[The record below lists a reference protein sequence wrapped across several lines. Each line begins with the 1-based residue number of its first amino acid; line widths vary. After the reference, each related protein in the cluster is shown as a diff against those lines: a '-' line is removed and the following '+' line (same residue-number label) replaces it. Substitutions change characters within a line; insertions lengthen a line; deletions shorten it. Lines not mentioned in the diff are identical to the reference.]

1 MTSLKMMGLAAVAA
15 AALMALVGASSASA
29 AVLCKTNT
37 NPCGSK
43 WAAGTNLEFSLKSG
57 TSATWKGTAG
67 EQLKTCT
74 NAKLTAQM
82 SNTGSATEPVKL
94 KVSEDSWTS
103 CTVATTTLKLGEIEI
118 TNITG
123 TTNGTVVL
131 KGAEFT
137 TNDFFFGDCSYGTA
151 TGGTDLGTLTSSSIG
166 DSVIDVNAQ
175 LLPVGGA
182 CCPDVVWQESFTIT
196 SPKETPLFVEP
207 S

>member
-1 MTSLKMMGLAAVAA
+1 MKSLKMLGLAVVAAVALT
-15 AALMALVGASSASA
+15 ALAGAGSASA

-57 TSATWKGTAG
+57 TSALWKSTEGLT
-67 EQLKTCT
+67 LKTCT
-74 NAKLTAQM
+74 NAKLTGQITSA
-82 SNTGSATEPVKL
+82 GSGTEPVKI
-94 KVSEDSWTS
+94 KVTEDSWTS
-103 CTVATTTLKLGEIEI
+103 CTVATVTLKLGEIEI
-118 TNITG
+118 SNNTG

-137 TNDFFFGDCSYGTA
+137 TNDAFFGDCSYGTA
-151 TGGTDLGTLTSSSIG
+151 AGGTDLGTLTSSSIG

>member
-1 MTSLKMMGLAAVAA
+1 MKYLKILGLAALAA
-15 AALMALVGASSASA
+15 MAMTALAGAGSASA
-29 AVLCKTNT
+29 AVLCKTST
-37 NPCGSK
+37 NPCTSK

-57 TSATWKGTAG
+57 TSAIWKGTFG
-67 EQLKTCT
+67 EVLKTCT
-74 NAKLTAQM
+74 NAKLTGQM
-82 SNTGSATEPVKL
+82 SNTGSGTEAVKI
-94 KVSEDSWTS
+94 KVTEDSWTS
-103 CTVATTTLKLGEIEI
+103 CTVATSTLKLGEIEI

-137 TNDFFFGDCSYGTA
+137 TNDPLFGDCSYGTGSSGA
-151 TGGTDLGTLTSSSIG
+151 DLGVLTSSAIG
-166 DSVIDVNAQ
+166 DSVIDVNAE
-175 LLPVGGA
+175 LTPVGGA

>member
-1 MTSLKMMGLAAVAA
+1 MKHLKMLGLAAVAV
-15 AALMALVGASSASA
+15 AALMAFAAAGSASA

-37 NPCGSK
+37 NPCTSK

-57 TSATWKGTAG
+57 TSALWKTTEGLS
-67 EQLKTCT
+67 LKTCT
-74 NAKLTAQM
+74 NAKLSGQITNA
-82 SNTGSATEPVKL
+82 GSGAEPVKL
-94 KVSEDSWTS
+94 KVTEDTWTS
-103 CTVATTTLKLGEIEI
+103 CSVPTTTLKNGEIEI

-123 TTNGTVVL
+123 TTNGTVKL

-137 TNDFFFGDCSYGTA
+137 TNDPFFGDCSYGTA
-151 TGGTDLGTLTSSSIG
+151 PTGTDLGTITSSGTG
-166 DSVIDVNAQ
+166 DTVIDVNAQ
-175 LLPVGGA
+175 LAPVGGA

>member
-1 MTSLKMMGLAAVAA
+1 MKYVKMLGLAAVAA
-15 AALMALVGASSASA
+15 LALTAFVAAGTASA
-29 AVLCKTNT
+29 AVLCKTAT

-43 WAAGTNLEFSLKSG
+43 WAAGTKIEYSLKSG
-57 TSATWKGTAG
+57 SSALWKDTTGNV
-67 EQLKTCT
+67 LKTCT
-74 NAKLTAQM
+74 NAKLTGEITNA
-82 SNTGSATEPVKL
+82 GSGTEPVRI
-94 KVSEDSWTS
+94 KVTENSWTS

-123 TTNGTVVL
+123 TTNGTVKL

-137 TNDFFFGDCSYGTA
+137 TNDLFFGDCSYGTA
-151 TGGTDLGTLTSSSIG
+151 STGTDLGTLTSSSIG

-175 LLPVGGA
+175 LAPVGVG
-182 CCPDVVWQESFTIT
+182 CCPDVVWQETFTIT

>member
-1 MTSLKMMGLAAVAA
+1 MKSLKMLGLAAVAA
-15 AALMALVGASSASA
+15 AALMAFAGAGSASA

-37 NPCGSK
+37 NPCSSK

-67 EQLKTCT
+67 ESLKTCT
-74 NAKLTAQM
+74 GAKFNWQISSA
-82 SNTGSATEPVKL
+82 GSGTEPVKI
-94 KVSEDSWTS
+94 KVTENSWTS
-103 CTVATTTLKLGEIEI
+103 CTVATNTLKLGEVEI
-118 TNITG
+118 TNVTG

-137 TNDFFFGDCSYGTA
+137 TNDVFFGDCSYGTA

-175 LLPVGGA
+175 LAPVGGA